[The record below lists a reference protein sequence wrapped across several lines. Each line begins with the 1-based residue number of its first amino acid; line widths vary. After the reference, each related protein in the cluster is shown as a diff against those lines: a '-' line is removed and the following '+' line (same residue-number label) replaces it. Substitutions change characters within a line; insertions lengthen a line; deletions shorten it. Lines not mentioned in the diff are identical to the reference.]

1 MNCPHCLAVST
12 AVTNR
17 CERCGRR
24 YGASHVYRST
34 EAASFPVSTSATAH
48 AFDPFWHADT
58 DRAPVREAVPA
69 ELTRPTY
76 QKSLFDSA
84 VIQLPMPLHMQ
95 QDASQGSARRKPPTK
110 ARRMRPTDPN
120 QQAFSFDPS
129 QQPQIDE
136 DDWIF
141 QTSGL
146 HTVESVPASQFDNRL
161 YLVRPQEGI
170 FCDAP
175 VAQPM
180 HRLMAGALDFS
191 MVFLSVVLFFIT
203 FYMMGGRLTIT
214 PAMTAL
220 CGAVYAV
227 LWFFYKA
234 LYSLCGADTP
244 GMVWTNLRLI
254 SFEGSEPDREQR
266 IYRIFGGVLGF
277 LSAGLGLVW
286 SLVDEEQLTW
296 HDHISKT
303 FPSPVQH

>member
-12 AVTNR
+12 AVANR

-24 YGASHVYRST
+24 FGASHVYRST
-34 EAASFPVSTSATAH
+34 EPTVFPASTAATAH
-48 AFDPFWHADT
+48 AFDQFWQTDT
-58 DRAPVREAVPA
+58 ERSPVRDAVPA
-69 ELTRPTY
+69 ELVRPTY

-84 VIQLPMPLHMQ
+84 VIQLPMPLHPQ
-95 QDASQGSARRKPPTK
+95 QDARRKPPTR
-110 ARRMRPTDPN
+110 ARRLRPADPN
-120 QQAFSFDPS
+120 QQALPFDGS
-129 QQPQIDE
+129 QQQQQQID
-136 DDWIF
+136 DDSWIF
-141 QTSGL
+141 EASGL
-146 HTVESVPASQFDNRL
+146 HTVESVPAAQFDNRL

-191 MVFLSVVLFFIT
+191 MVFLSVVLFFVT
-203 FYMMGGRLTIT
+203 FYLMGGRMSVS
-214 PAMTAL
+214 PAM
-220 CGAVYAV
+220 GAMCATIYAV

-234 LYSLCGADTP
+234 LYSICGADTP
-244 GMVWTNLRLI
+244 GMIWTNLRLV

-266 IYRIFGGVLGF
+266 IYRMFGGVLGF

-303 FPSPVQH
+303 FPSPVQN